1 MSKKRVSKTNTKQ
14 IVIAILLFVLLLL
27 GMRLGEELG
36 WPQLLNDS
44 LGLGNDVSYAS
55 SLDNIPPYSGAPYC
69 IINNNQP
76 NFTEEEKAVTS
87 SYEYYSDLDYL
98 GRCGPAMACLS
109 YDLMPTEPRGRIG
122 NVKPSGWHTIRYD
135 DVIKDKYLYNRCHLI
150 GYQLAGENA
159 NKKNLITGTRYLNIV
174 GMLEYENLV
183 ANYIKDHPNALVL
196 YRVTPIF
203 DGSNLVANGVEM
215 EGYSVLDHGR
225 DICFHIFCYNIQ
237 PGIEIDYATGDSW
250 RAG

>member
-36 WPQLLNDS
+36 WPQLLNGL
-44 LGLGNDVSYAS
+44 LGSENDVSYAS
-55 SLDNIPPYSGAPYC
+55 SLESIPPYSGAPYC

-76 NFTEEEKAVTS
+76 NFTEEEKAITS

-98 GRCGPAMACLS
+98 GRCGPATACLS

-122 NVKPSGWHTIRYD
+122 NIKPSGWHTIRYD

-203 DGSNLVANGVEM
+203 EGSNLVASGVEM
-215 EGYSVLDHGR
+215 EGYSVLDRGR
-225 DICFHIFCYNIQ
+225 DICFHVFVYNIQ

-250 RAG
+250 RAA